1 MTPSLPAA
9 GPVGYAWLR
18 DLLGAPS
25 FLGGRDARI
34 ASVTSIERSPE
45 GPLLVPR
52 AVAPDASLLAHI
64 LFALKHEEVNLHLL
78 TLSLRKVPAAELE
91 AAFAATPNGVYIRQA
106 CYLWERVTGERL
118 SRPADASITAPY
130 ATIFDPE
137 RYVTGQSRRSAAWRV
152 DFNGLG
158 DLGFCPIV
166 RRTPVI
172 QRLLAEDLLG
182 QARDFADQTGQAMLD
197 RALSWAYLHETEGSY
212 AIEGEIPTRSKTA
225 AFANL
230 LKHAS
235 DPRQLTEDYLVSL
248 QNATITNPLDKAVQ
262 FRNEQN
268 RLQKKGILGAAGV
281 AYVPPAPD
289 LAAELMERLMELAN
303 EPPAE
308 LDPLVHAAILSFSFV
323 FIHPFMDGNGRL
335 SRFLIHHS
343 LGQSGRLPRA
353 FVLPV
358 SMAMKRN
365 EEDYLVA
372 LTEFSR
378 PARELCAVTWL
389 GDDNYTYDWKPDA
402 DAAFR
407 YADLTTCVEFTLR
420 MAKVAL
426 EHDLQ
431 RETQFLVDF
440 DRVYRKIDDRF
451 DIRGPDLSNLTV
463 FAFENGGRLSN
474 NRRKQYRE
482 RVQAEA
488 LDAIDAEVQACLA
501 ERALAEPQDELQ
513 EDGDHPARRAQ
524 RNGP

>member
-1 MTPSLPAA
+1 MNPPRPATGA
-9 GPVGYAWLR
+9 VGYAWLR
-18 DLLGAPS
+18 DLLGEPS

-52 AVAPDASLLAHI
+52 TVAPDASLLAHI
-64 LFALKHEEVNLHLL
+64 LFALKHEGVNLHLL
-78 TLSLRKVPAAELE
+78 TLSLRKVPAGELA
-91 AAFAATPNGVYIRQA
+91 AAFASTPNGVYIRQA
-106 CYLWERVTGERL
+106 CYLWEQVTGEHL

-130 ATIFDPE
+130 AAIFDSE
-137 RYVTGQSRRSAAWRV
+137 RYITGKSRRSAAWRV

-172 QRLLAEDLLG
+172 QQLLAEDLLA
-182 QARDFADQTGQAMLD
+182 QAREFADQTGKAMLD
-197 RALSWAYLHETEGSY
+197 RALSWAYLSETEGSF
-212 AIEGEIPTRSKTA
+212 AIEGEIPTQSKAA

-230 LKHAS
+230 LKQAS
-235 DPRQLTEDYLVSL
+235 DPQQLTEDYLVSL

-281 AYVPPAPD
+281 AYVPPAPE
-289 LAAELMERLMELAN
+289 LAAELMERLMQLAN
-303 EPPAE
+303 EPPPE
-308 LDPLVHAAILSFSFV
+308 LDPLVHAAILSFGFV

-343 LGQSGRLPRA
+343 LGQSGKLPKA

-358 SMAMKRN
+358 SVAMKRN
-365 EEDYLVA
+365 EEAYLDA
-372 LTEFSR
+372 LTDFSK

-389 GDDNYTYDWKPDA
+389 GNDNYTYDWKPDA
-402 DAAFR
+402 AAAFR
-407 YADLTTCVEFTLR
+407 YADLTPCVEFTLQ

-426 EHDLQ
+426 EQDLQ

-440 DRVYRKIDDRF
+440 DRTHRKIDDRF
-451 DIRGPDLSNLTV
+451 DIRGTDLSNLIV
-463 FAFENGGRLSN
+463 FAFQHDGRLSN
-474 NRRKQYRE
+474 NRRKQYGE

-488 LDAIDAEVQACLA
+488 LDAIEAEVQACLA
-501 ERALAEPQDELQ
+501 ERARAEPQ
-513 EDGDHPARRAQ
+513 EDGTESATRAP
-524 RNGP
+524 RSTP